1 MNYLNPHK
9 LDFSG
14 GSARLQTSNPA
25 EQLQAQAEA
34 FQLLSQAT
42 GDTYQPQ
49 TTARQDLTIGSPD
62 AQESF
67 TYEDLMVSEP

>member
-14 GSARLQTSNPA
+14 GSARLQTSNPV
-25 EQLQAQAEA
+25 EQLQAQEMATEA

-42 GDTYQPQ
+42 GGTYQPQ
-49 TTARQDLTIGSPD
+49 TRQDLIIGSPD
-62 AQESF
+62 AEESS
-67 TYEDLMVSEP
+67 TYEDLMVM